1 MDKATIDLIVSQGI
15 FAILFIAQYLDHKKE
30 TREREL
36 KSQEREEKLQEIISN
51 NQKII
56 IETVNKLNVIEDIK
70 EDVQEIKTKIN
81 GAV

>member
-1 MDKATIDLIVSQGI
+1 MEKATIDLIVSQGI
-15 FAILFIAQYLDHKKE
+15 FAILFLYLFADTRKESKK
-30 TREREL
+30 
-36 KSQEREEKLQEIISN
+36 REEELQKIIAN